1 MDLSDE
7 SIGDMGMR
15 SDRFSLFRRG
25 SVCYT
30 QSYNRAPRKYLP
42 ARSTRESHRS
52 AALLVASERL
62 RDSVPVPRRGV
73 RRLPELLDLNLV
85 LSMVRPQGAE
95 LIVAALQ
102 DLRLRTRGTRP
113 LRWKHLSRMAPR
125 VSAIAFKRISCSQS
139 KTQLGNWTYPLAR
152 HSFGDETSSTKKL
165 YLCTLQPATLRKR
178 LASGREEGTMPL
190 RSSTK

>member
-1 MDLSDE
+1 
-7 SIGDMGMR
+7 MR

-52 AALLVASERL
+52 AALLVVSEWL
-62 RDSVPVPRRGV
+62 RDGVPVPRRGV

-113 LRWKHLSRMAPR
+113 LRWKHLSRDGP
-125 VSAIAFKRISCSQS
+125 K
-139 KTQLGNWTYPLAR
+139 
-152 HSFGDETSSTKKL
+152 SFGDSFQANKLSTVQDTARKL
-165 YLCTLQPATLRKR
+165 DVSPGKAFVWRRNFINQEALSVHAATCYIAEAPRKR
-178 LASGREEGTMPL
+178 ARRRNNATTIFDKVMDPL
-190 RSSTK
+190 NEVQYEL